1 MKNPI
6 DSRQLRAFI
15 SLAYNE
21 NFTVA
26 AKDLHLTQSAVS
38 HSMKALE
45 QDLGCRLFDRVG
57 KKALLTQAGEQLLIY
72 AERIMSE
79 MQGARDAL
87 NHLSNW
93 GKVRIR
99 IGASTTACE
108 YLIPRVMR
116 EFKRDHANCIVT
128 IVPGDSPQS
137 IEALHQNRIDLALV
151 IEPRREPQFDFQPLF
166 SDDLKFLVAP
176 THPWAQQGKVTR
188 EQIGEQNY
196 ILYNKTSYTFQM
208 VEAYF
213 KRDNI
218 TLNSVIQFGSMEA
231 IKELVKQELGVAIM
245 APWVAQKEIEEG
257 TLVALP
263 LGSRKLKR
271 TWGVSHWKDR
281 RLSLPEENFISLCK
295 SAASKLYG
303 N

>member
-57 KKALLTQAGEQLLIY
+57 KKALLTQAGEQLLLY
-72 AERIMSE
+72 GERIMTE
-79 MQGARDAL
+79 MEGARDAL
-87 NHLSNW
+87 THLSNW
-93 GKVRIR
+93 GNVRLR
-99 IGASTTACE
+99 LGASTTACE

-116 EFKRDHANCIVT
+116 EFKRDHPNCIVT
-128 IVPGDSPQS
+128 IVPGDSPQAL
-137 IEALHQNRIDLALV
+137 EALTKNRIDLALV
-151 IEPRREPQFDFQPLF
+151 IEPRREPQLDFQPLF
-166 SDDLKFLVAP
+166 TDELRFLVAP
-176 THPWAQQGKVTR
+176 THQWAQQGKVTKD
-188 EQIGEQNY
+188 QISEQNY

-208 VEAYF
+208 VEGYF
-213 KRDNI
+213 KRENI
-218 TLNSVIQFGSMEA
+218 SLNSVIQFGSMEA
-231 IKELVKQELGVAIM
+231 IKELVKQELGVGIL

-257 TLVALP
+257 SLVTFP

-271 TWGVSHWKDR
+271 TWGITHWKER
-281 RLSLPEENFISLCK
+281 RLSLPEERFISLCK
-295 SAASKLYG
+295 SAAAKLYSS
-303 N
+303 